1 MLYGC
6 VIDASDYVV
15 RRDGQAFDWED
26 YRTNPREYKSVFA
39 SRYLPF
45 ASVIVNCSY
54 WDDRFPRILQVW
66 SGRVSVCLCGCLPAW
81 MPACVD
87 ACLRGLSACRRCCLC
102 VAVSLGPCLRCC
114 PCGCL

>member
-54 WDDRFPRILQVW
+54 WDDRFPRILQVL
-66 SGRVSVCLCGCLPAW
+66 SDCVSV
-81 MPACVD
+81 
-87 ACLRGLSACRRCCLC
+87 
-102 VAVSLGPCLRCC
+102 
-114 PCGCL
+114 